1 MGTVLP
7 KTLRRPVLLY
17 LKVTAWGCLALLK
30 RMLDGMGLHEAL
42 QSRRLPQPGSNRD
55 YAPEQLIERMIVS
68 IWCGA
73 ARVGCGT
80 QTKTVV

>member
-17 LKVTAWGCLALLK
+17 LEVTAWGRLALLK

-42 QSRRLPQPGSNRD
+42 QSWRLPQPGSNRD
-55 YAPEQLIERMIVS
+55 YAPEQLIEQMIVS

-73 ARVGCGT
+73 ARAGCGT